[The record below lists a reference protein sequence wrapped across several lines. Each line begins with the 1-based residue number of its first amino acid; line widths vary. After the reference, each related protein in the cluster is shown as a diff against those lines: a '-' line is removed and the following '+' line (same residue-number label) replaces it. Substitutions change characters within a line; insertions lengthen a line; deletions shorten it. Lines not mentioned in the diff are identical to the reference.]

1 MWPQTIKQG
10 MPTKIPQCNL
20 NSESQ
25 TYSLKSKTVQYS
37 LTCPIEKLRCNET
50 GQKPYRMTL
59 LGTLS
64 ITATSY

>member
-20 NSESQ
+20 NSELQ

-37 LTCPIEKLRCNET
+37 LTCPIINTYMYMSFCDSD
-50 GQKPYRMTL
+50 M
-59 LGTLS
+59 S
-64 ITATSY
+64 IVS